1 MLYSCVLYR
10 LVYFVLRIR
19 ICYGSVYHVIFVYC
33 MYYVSVD
40 TCPALVCPV
49 CYVSGNARIH
59 ISYTMLRSPVL
70 LQVSCVTRTSFAL
83 GSDSEP
89 QCPALGPLLSACTPA
104 FLVFPASFP
113 LGSGRSVW
121 VFLQGGPLPSQ
132 VLLPLRHLLFLCKVP
147 SSLQPHS
154 PILLLPCFSWVPSES
169 HGMSPGEDHRKFPG
183 LPFWP
188 TADLRGARPVLIPL
202 R

>member
-1 MLYSCVLYR
+1 
-10 LVYFVLRIR
+10 
-19 ICYGSVYHVIFVYC
+19 
-33 MYYVSVD
+33 
-40 TCPALVCPV
+40 
-49 CYVSGNARIH
+49 
-59 ISYTMLRSPVL
+59 MLRSPVL

-83 GSDSEP
+83 GSDRKP

-154 PILLLPCFSWVPSES
+154 PILLLLCFSWVPSES

-202 R
+202 RLPQTQQDCSVLCLSGTDPDPTLSPLCDFQSLVLSAAGRSQWPLCCIHWDLGTLNHGA